1 MLSDDPAVAAGRVEV
16 ELLSHEV
23 AETCGVQ
30 VGARA
35 DDAVTREA
43 AQLPGHVGQDV
54 HWRGLQD
61 EGTTLRNDDLQAL
74 LQHPSTLPHATPR
87 HTSSPARLTW
97 VRHHHQDA
105 VGAVLDDVRD
115 DELEDVDV
123 ALHQVQAALALL
135 LAGTSGHHHHSG
147 IGCHTV
153 V

>member
-1 MLSDDPAVAAGRVEV
+1 MSTG
-16 ELLSHEV
+16 
-23 AETCGVQ
+23 G
-30 VGARA
+30 
-35 DDAVTREA
+35 
-43 AQLPGHVGQDV
+43 
-54 HWRGLQD
+54 GLQD
-61 EGTTLRNDDLQAL
+61 EGTTLRNDHLQAL
-74 LQHPSTLPHATPR
+74 LKHPSTLPHPTPR

-105 VGAVLDDVRD
+105 VGAVLDDVWD

>member
-1 MLSDDPAVAAGRVEV
+1 MRGQ
-16 ELLSHEV
+16 LL
-23 AETCGVQ
+23 ETMTY
-30 VGARA
+30 RRYSS
-35 DDAVTREA
+35 TRRHY
-43 AQLPGHVGQDV
+43 P
-54 HWRGLQD
+54 
-61 EGTTLRNDDLQAL
+61 
-74 LQHPSTLPHATPR
+74 TPR